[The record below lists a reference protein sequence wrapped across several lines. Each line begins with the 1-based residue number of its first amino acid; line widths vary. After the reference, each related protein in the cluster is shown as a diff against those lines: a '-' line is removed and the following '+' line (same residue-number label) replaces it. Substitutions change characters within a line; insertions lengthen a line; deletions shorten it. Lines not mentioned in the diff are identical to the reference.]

1 MFLFRKNKNKIKQ
14 FLVRVF
20 VLNDHRPRKSV
31 TSPRSFTA
39 RDWHFV
45 LLETRLALKDSNAV
59 MLSSGTAFYTT
70 LAFFPLVAA
79 VIAFFAYSID
89 IDQLNSALTTIEIYF
104 PVDIAALIGT
114 QLQSAYEY
122 STSNILIAAGAVAI
136 ALVSATRA
144 MLTLVSS
151 VNAAYQQKE
160 TRSTLSVLSMSIIM
174 SVGAIVLTAILL
186 ILVLV
191 DQSFLMHL
199 GMPALLATLLP
210 FVRWILLAAIITIS
224 LAVFY
229 RVAPSNHNP
238 HWKWVSWGAGIA
250 SVIWLAGTTL
260 FFLYAKYLSIYSNVY
275 NVFGSIIV
283 LLVWFNLTS
292 YIVLLGATI
301 NHRLEQRT
309 TRRTTK

>member
-1 MFLFRKNKNKIKQ
+1 MFLLRNKKKIKE
-14 FLVRVF
+14 FVIRAF
-20 VLNDHRPRKSV
+20 VLNANRPRKSV
-31 TSPRSFTA
+31 TSPRAFTA
-39 RDWHFV
+39 RDWHFII
-45 LLETRLALKDSNAV
+45 LESRHALKKSHAA
-59 MLSSGTAFYTT
+59 MLASGTAFYTT

-79 VIAFFAYSID
+79 AIAFVAYSID
-89 IDQLNSALTTIEIYF
+89 IGQLNSALNSIEMYF
-104 PVDIAALIGT
+104 PIDIAGLIGT

-122 STSNILIAAGAVAI
+122 STRNIFIAVGAIVI
-136 ALVSATRA
+136 ALASATRA

-151 VNAAYQQKE
+151 VNAAYEQKE
-160 TRSTLSVLSMSIIM
+160 KRSAIVVLGMSFVM
-174 SVGAIVLTAILL
+174 ALGAIILTAILL
-186 ILVLV
+186 SLVLV
-191 DQSFLMHL
+191 DQSFLQHL

-210 FVRWILLAAIITIS
+210 FVRWVLLAAVITVS
-224 LAVFY
+224 LAIFY
-229 RVAPSNHNP
+229 RIAPSNHNP

-309 TRRTTK
+309 TRRTTR